1 MSESPFLDNRER
13 IFENSVGFVIF
24 DKFPVSKGHCL
35 VIPNR
40 VYSDYF
46 DSSEEE
52 IIGLNKLLFKTKK
65 YLDEKFNPSGF
76 NIGIN
81 CGKVSGQTVDH
92 LHIHII
98 PRYPKDVDD
107 PTGGIRCVI
116 PNKQK
121 YK

>member
-1 MSESPFLDNRER
+1 MTDSPFLEKRNR

-24 DKFPVSKGHCL
+24 DKYPVSEGHCL
-35 VIPNR
+35 VVPKR
-40 VYSDYF
+40 LYSNYF
-46 DSSEEE
+46 DSSEDE

-65 YLDEKFNPSGF
+65 FLDEKYNPSGF

-81 CGKVSGQTVDH
+81 CGKVSGQTINH

-107 PTGGIRCVI
+107 PTGGVRGVI
-116 PNKQK
+116 PEKQK